1 MLYMY
6 MYLHIRYFYVTL
18 LHVHVHCHETH
29 VFILLIHWVR
39 RLRTHLMLSQDL
51 TVTVTSERG
60 EHEVELLEDKEE
72 ISVINVEAFIDD
84 QVGCVFLAMYL
95 CVHVSLCV
103 YQSHADNDGL

>member
-1 MLYMY
+1 MLLM
-6 MYLHIRYFYVTL
+6 
-18 LHVHVHCHETH
+18 HC
-29 VFILLIHWVR
+29 VR
-39 RLRTHLMLSQDL
+39 RLRMVLRMHLMLAQDL

-72 ISVINVEAFIDD
+72 ISVINVEAFIDE

-103 YQSHADNDGL
+103 YQSHADNDGLWNNFGFVIITYWYFIVF